1 MKKALLHYLNE
12 TNRVRR
18 LIDILNK
25 EYEVVECT
33 SFECAKKNLE
43 EYFND
48 LAVLLIDLPYKKE
61 YTNELIE
68 LVEEHNNYMFKIPV
82 LIFTDN
88 EHLHEDDKYLSD
100 TVVGLISENDSESII
115 LSRVRNA
122 IKFTNSTSFDEFSEM
137 LTALPSLI
145 YLKDKD
151 GRYAFCSQHWHHL
164 NTDESIRGK
173 TDFDIRKD
181 KNNAQIARNSDL
193 KVINSGKGTS
203 YTIKEE
209 DEEGID
215 YLQIIKEPLKNDKGE
230 VTGIIA
236 IINNI
241 TNEEILRQE
250 LRRKSITDQL
260 TGVNNREYF
269 HEVVEGID
277 KIPLPFSVISIDC
290 DGLKKIN
297 DKHGHAAGDKYII
310 WAKEAVKENL
320 PKDSYLFRMGGDEF
334 VALVPNTNHNKA
346 MVLVKNILLSSKKY
360 KSDHIKLSISVG
372 AHTVI
377 KKPIDMDRALAMS
390 DKAMYKMKNKKKRKT
405 KK

>member
-1 MKKALLHYLNE
+1 
-12 TNRVRR
+12 
-18 LIDILNK
+18 
-25 EYEVVECT
+25 
-33 SFECAKKNLE
+33 
-43 EYFND
+43 
-48 LAVLLIDLPYKKE
+48 
-61 YTNELIE
+61 
-68 LVEEHNNYMFKIPV
+68 
-82 LIFTDN
+82 
-88 EHLHEDDKYLSD
+88 
-100 TVVGLISENDSESII
+100 
-115 LSRVRNA
+115 
-122 IKFTNSTSFDEFSEM
+122 M

-203 YTIKEE
+203 YIIKEE

-277 KIPLPFSVISIDC
+277 KISLPPS
-290 DGLKKIN
+290 
-297 DKHGHAAGDKYII
+297 
-310 WAKEAVKENL
+310 
-320 PKDSYLFRMGGDEF
+320 
-334 VALVPNTNHNKA
+334 
-346 MVLVKNILLSSKKY
+346 
-360 KSDHIKLSISVG
+360 
-372 AHTVI
+372 
-377 KKPIDMDRALAMS
+377 
-390 DKAMYKMKNKKKRKT
+390 
-405 KK
+405 